1 MKDQFG
7 REIDYL
13 RISVTDLC
21 NLRCQYCMPI
31 EGIQKREHRE
41 ILSIEEI
48 EEIGIAAA
56 NCGIKKIR
64 VTGGE
69 PLVRRGIVEI
79 CRRLAKISGI
89 RELCLTTNGNLLPKF
104 AKELRDAGVSRLNI
118 SLDTLNAERY
128 REITRVGELENV
140 LRGIDAAE
148 TAGFSGIKINTVLIG
163 GSNDGEI
170 RDIAALAEK
179 KDRHVRFLELMPIG
193 ECASWDRER
202 FVDCSEVLR
211 VLPGL
216 VLEGIDGVEQRY
228 RIPGWRGSIGL
239 IRPVSAHFCPA
250 CNRIRVTSLGMLKPC
265 LHSAEEIPLR
275 GLHGKEL
282 EQAIREGIKGKPRRH
297 HLEAGK
303 SGSLREMN
311 EIGG

>member
-1 MKDQFG
+1 MED
-7 REIDYL
+7 
-13 RISVTDLC
+13 
-21 NLRCQYCMPI
+21 
-31 EGIQKREHRE
+31 
-41 ILSIEEI
+41 
-48 EEIGIAAA
+48 
-56 NCGIKKIR
+56 
-64 VTGGE
+64 
-69 PLVRRGIVEI
+69 
-79 CRRLAKISGI
+79 
-89 RELCLTTNGNLLPKF
+89 
-104 AKELRDAGVSRLNI
+104 
-118 SLDTLNAERY
+118 
-128 REITRVGELENV
+128 V

-148 TAGFSGIKINTVLIG
+148 AAGFSGIKINTVLIG
-163 GSNDGEI
+163 GGNDGEI
-170 RDIAALAEK
+170 QDIAALAEK
-179 KDRHVRFLELMPIG
+179 KDRHVRFLELMPMG

-216 VLEGIDGVEQRY
+216 ELEGIDGVEQRY
-228 RIPGWRGSIGL
+228 RMPGWRGSIGL

>member
-21 NLRCQYCMPI
+21 NLRCRYCMPM
-31 EGIQKREHRE
+31 EGIPKREHRE

-69 PLVRRGIVEI
+69 PLVRRGIIEI
-79 CRRLAKISGI
+79 CARLSKIPGV
-89 RELCLTTNGNLLPKF
+89 RELCLTTNGALLSKF
-104 AKELRDAGVSRLNI
+104 AQELRGAGVSRLNI

-128 REITRVGELENV
+128 REITRVGQLEDV

-148 TAGFSGIKINTVLIG
+148 AAGFSGIKINTVLIG
-163 GSNDGEI
+163 GGNDGEI
-170 RDIAALAEK
+170 QDIAALAEK
-179 KDRHVRFLELMPIG
+179 KDRHVRFLELMPTG

-228 RIPGWRGSIGL
+228 RMPGWRGSIGL

-282 EQAIREGIKGKPRRH
+282 EQAIREGIQGKPRRH

>member
-239 IRPVSAHFCPA
+239 IRLVSAHFCPA
-250 CNRIRVTSLGMLKPC
+250 CNRIRVTSMGMLNPC